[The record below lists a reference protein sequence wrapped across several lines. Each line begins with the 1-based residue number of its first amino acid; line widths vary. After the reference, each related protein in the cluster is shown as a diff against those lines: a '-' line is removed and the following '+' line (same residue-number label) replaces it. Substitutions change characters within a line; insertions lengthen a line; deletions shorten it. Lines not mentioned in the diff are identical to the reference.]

1 MTDLIALAKQ
11 AGIEIE
17 PLETGYCIA
26 MGLPVGSLPI
36 IDLTPE
42 MLQAFADLIRQDE
55 REACAVLCDSFQY
68 HPVHQTPEN
77 CAEAIRARTTT

>member
-1 MTDLIALAKQ
+1 MEMTDLIALAKQ
-11 AGIEIE
+11 AGAQVF
-17 PLETGYCIA
+17 GDA
-26 MGLPVGSLPI
+26 MRPDRAVASFFL
-36 IDLTPE
+36 DQ
-42 MLQAFADLIRQDE
+42 LQAFADLIRQSE

>member
-11 AGIEIE
+11 AGGIVDFADTTFVDFSI
-17 PLETGYCIA
+17 PA
-26 MGLPVGSLPI
+26 
-36 IDLTPE
+36 
-42 MLQAFADLIRQDE
+42 LQAFADLIRQDE
-55 REACAVLCDSFQY
+55 REQCAVLCDSFQY